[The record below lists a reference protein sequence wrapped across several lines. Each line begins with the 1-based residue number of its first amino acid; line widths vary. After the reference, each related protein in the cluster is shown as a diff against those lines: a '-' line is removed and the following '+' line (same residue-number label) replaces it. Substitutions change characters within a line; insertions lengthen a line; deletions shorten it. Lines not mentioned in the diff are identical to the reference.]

1 MKQLKMVR
9 KKLRKKLRKNSST
22 KKIHAKEERRDSL
35 NRFSTSC
42 PSLADPEVPYKYNDH
57 HQSMLN
63 IGEERDDQVEEEE
76 EEDDD
81 EDEVDYPANDSEELS
96 QYPSVRNSAQNHS
109 TNTASDM
116 RNIDEGVKIR
126 INDVTVDS
134 SEDNYDVLD
143 PVMHSKD
150 LYQETSPSAGTT
162 GTLEENTPHKNVK
175 PKQRR
180 WSHHVMGM
188 SVEKQQFRNK
198 LLAVSGKSMSLSSL
212 DSAAEESEEEEGY
225 IHKQL
230 GNHKTSASLSPGS
243 SSSLSAG
250 TDLTGMNPRHSWAGS
265 YTTDIIGSP
274 EASGA
279 RNGMSP
285 PDRPLSQGNSSIRSL
300 TDIGLDL
307 NSSNESQKDAMAPN
321 QTNVSTTATSNPPMS
336 VRTPKQ
342 KNVTLLQQS
351 KMSVSTP
358 SLSSVKEGEDC
369 RRSGT
374 FNEGHITKEEA
385 FTEKQSHVTIRKL
398 VEEHDALRKSQENG
412 MTDEES
418 KRKARVSMI
427 EFLNEKKS
435 VKQWGRRSVIETMRE
450 FWLPANFEEDEENME
465 QEQKKEPKEEKKRKL
480 SFMQKFGS
488 HRQKRK
494 DKEGKKTHQF
504 VSVSFSN
511 STSCDICGK
520 TLANKPAVSCEN
532 CSINVHDSSCKD
544 SVPPCLKLKKDK
556 RPYRREI
563 QERCPPP
570 VGGQQGGPILKSSQS
585 FVEAGSVPA
594 GRVKQ
599 TSVSFS
605 SLPNRNSSPNDQLN
619 AGRWSSGAYSQ
630 WRRVA
635 AKLGIDKAIAE
646 ESQESLDG
654 ASISMGQDPST
665 LSLQSR
671 LRNNLEDTV
680 SLSMESLDEGAQ
692 VEFEDDE
699 DLMIRGPE
707 PEAWSVYV
715 NKKEIS
721 KLGLS
726 KKDVKRQ
733 DHLWEIV
740 MTEKHH
746 LRTLK
751 IMQRV
756 YSHGLVHEVG
766 LPPELV
772 DRLFPRLEDLIDISA
787 TFLQRLQERQD
798 EHPNKFVSQIGD
810 LLIEQF
816 DSPSSTR
823 MVSAFGEFCS
833 KKKEAEALYKDLFKQ
848 EKKFQN
854 FIRKCSG
861 NGLCK
866 HHSIPDCI
874 LLVTQR
880 LTKMPTLIE
889 AVIKKTQET
898 NPDHALL
905 KKADMLAR
913 NILNAIDAQ
922 VDAKE
927 KEQRLIEIYNK
938 LDVRS
943 TAVYKG
949 KKFKKSDLL
958 SNNRKL
964 VYESTIAWKT
974 ARGKTI
980 DVLIVVLSDLV
991 FFLQENN
998 QKYTFFTQDNKA
1010 SVVSLYKLL
1019 VREKGA
1025 TRDNKG
1031 VYVISQSKDTPEMY
1045 EFVCKSGEERKQMIN
1060 IVSAA
1065 IRNCPEEDDDEGVPS
1080 ESEEER
1086 KIREARAQKVRECL
1100 SFLQRSQDQIREL
1113 LKDRLHAVFDMF
1125 DHQPKEEHLLQ
1136 PYGQDEDANPAEW
1149 IDRAAKEAERLSWLL
1164 QSGSTN
1170 LSRSVSSVGEHQSGS
1185 YTPPPVPKRSETFG
1199 GFEVSADT
1207 ETVDSDIVVDKML
1220 DHLTKVT
1227 NNQFECSIDSM
1238 SGAVPLN
1245 LDTGACV
1252 NSYDDRNIAHQ
1263 KLNDIEESRESV
1275 DTGESIEH
1283 GVYLQKKRYSV
1294 MGIGIEEGQ
1303 NLASSEEKLRVRRKS
1318 RSPLDWIK
1326 RKASL
1331 QVTTSHELLGEA
1343 TKPFWSSRTKI
1354 AKMRRSSILRHNSDA
1369 GEHKSVQASRSG
1381 PQLRRV
1387 ESFAGFGQSDGSSGS
1402 VKRRPPPFP
1411 KDDDGSFSSF
1421 QSFNKDGGV
1430 DTDSAIASDTT
1441 TVSNSSSSKKLI
1453 RRGSG
1458 NILVSHEGVYRPQ
1471 RDPALQKLKR
1481 TSTFLSGL
1489 LPTRNAEKDDS
1500 PDVRHSDKS
1509 SDLGS
1514 ISEFSISS
1522 VSLIPPVREQAA
1534 CLEQI
1539 LRYLAQAMHAS
1550 IHQNT
1555 RLERCKAHLVESNEK
1570 VEKLTAETKQYQERK
1585 GTFRHNQQLEELRRL
1600 QSSINTERTDWE
1612 KTKERER
1619 MRLEA
1624 ERETVEEHRK
1634 DIEKQQAEMEQQREE
1649 LKRQRAAFQR
1659 QIDLFEQR
1667 QQQIQQEQQKEQ
1679 QQLLQLQQQQQQLQ
1693 KQLSSGNMIK
1703 SGLKD
1708 VNSTSVKN
1716 DKFSTTGKE
1725 NNSLDPTRLSPQG
1738 LVISHRRSAS
1748 ADWNK
1753 DSNDKRATEG
1763 EAFEPMKEEYARS
1776 LQEPLNRK
1784 TRSDDRRISHH
1795 VFEGQNRRADT
1806 MPSLGISKRDTREN
1820 LPIHLVSATN
1830 EQKLQGAAL
1839 KQQFPHK
1846 LGSSNSSPS
1855 FSGIIPKKL
1864 ASSSSSSQPSSHN
1877 SQSNKSASLKHNS
1890 SGGGGMLPMKLA
1902 ERSRSDSKER
1912 SQSMSSPQS
1921 AGKKDQSVIYF

>member
-358 SLSSVKEGEDC
+358 SLSSVKEGEVADC

-1199 GFEVSADT
+1199 GFEVSA
-1207 ETVDSDIVVDKML
+1207 
-1220 DHLTKVT
+1220 
-1227 NNQFECSIDSM
+1227 
-1238 SGAVPLN
+1238 
-1245 LDTGACV
+1245 
-1252 NSYDDRNIAHQ
+1252 
-1263 KLNDIEESRESV
+1263 
-1275 DTGESIEH
+1275 
-1283 GVYLQKKRYSV
+1283 
-1294 MGIGIEEGQ
+1294 
-1303 NLASSEEKLRVRRKS
+1303 
-1318 RSPLDWIK
+1318 
-1326 RKASL
+1326 
-1331 QVTTSHELLGEA
+1331 
-1343 TKPFWSSRTKI
+1343 
-1354 AKMRRSSILRHNSDA
+1354 
-1369 GEHKSVQASRSG
+1369 
-1381 PQLRRV
+1381 
-1387 ESFAGFGQSDGSSGS
+1387 GS